1 LRVAGAIKGDEAR
14 IAADRIVDIIFQFI
28 EFLLASQL
36 TGLLVGVI
44 LGAAL
49 CYVRFRL
56 SRRRIRQDA
65 LGKSR
70 AVLKGKIGEQMA
82 PMLPE
87 FRYNPADARF
97 LGSPIDY
104 IIFDGYSEA
113 KDGNGKIHRI
123 VLMDVKTGK
132 AKLSPIEKKVKEAV
146 AAGSI
151 EWETLELKD

>member
-1 LRVAGAIKGDEAR
+1 
-14 IAADRIVDIIFQFI
+14 VDGILQMA
-28 EFLLASQL
+28 ELLLASQL
-36 TGLLVGVI
+36 VGLAVGLI
-44 LGAAL
+44 LGAGI
-49 CYVRFRL
+49 CYMRLRL
-56 SRRRIRQDA
+56 SQRRIRQDA
-65 LGKSR
+65 LGRSR

-82 PMLPE
+82 PVLPE

-97 LGSPIDY
+97 LGSPVDY

-113 KDGNGKIHRI
+113 KEGIGKIRRI

-146 AAGSI
+146 AAGLV

>member
-1 LRVAGAIKGDEAR
+1 MDG
-14 IAADRIVDIIFQFI
+14 IFQLI
-28 EFLLASQL
+28 RYLLTSQL
-36 TGLLVGVI
+36 SGLMIGAV
-44 LGAAL
+44 LGAAV
-49 CYVRFRL
+49 CYLRLRL
-56 SRRRIRQDA
+56 SKRRIRNDA

-82 PMLPE
+82 PVFPE

-113 KDGNGKIHRI
+113 KEGRGKIRKI
-123 VLMDVKTGK
+123 VLMDVKTGN
-132 AKLSPIEKKVKEAV
+132 ARLSPIEKKVRDAV

>member
-1 LRVAGAIKGDEAR
+1 MRAAGAIKGDEAR
-14 IAADRIVDIIFQFI
+14 IAADSIVDVIFQFI

-49 CYVRFRL
+49 CYLRFRL
-56 SRRRIRQDA
+56 SLRRIRQDA

-113 KDGNGKIHRI
+113 KEGSGKIRRI
-123 VLMDVKTGK
+123 ILMDVKTGK

-146 AAGSI
+146 SAGSI

>member
-1 LRVAGAIKGDEAR
+1 MRVAGAIKGDEAR
-14 IAADRIVDIIFQFI
+14 IAADSIVDIIFQFI

-44 LGAAL
+44 LGATL

-113 KDGNGKIHRI
+113 KEGSGKIRRI
-123 VLMDVKTGK
+123 ILMDVKTGK

-151 EWETLELKD
+151 EWDTLELKD

>member
-1 LRVAGAIKGDEAR
+1 MRVAGAIKGDEAR

-49 CYVRFRL
+49 CYLRFRL
-56 SRRRIRQDA
+56 SRRKIRQDA

-113 KDGNGKIHRI
+113 KDGNGKIRRI
-123 VLMDVKTGK
+123 ILMDVKTGK
-132 AKLSPIEKKVKEAV
+132 AKLSPIEKKVKDAV

>member
-1 LRVAGAIKGDEAR
+1 MDGVLHLAEY
-14 IAADRIVDIIFQFI
+14 
-28 EFLLASQL
+28 LLASRL
-36 TGLLVGVI
+36 GVLAI
-44 LGAAL
+44 GMVLGAAICSWRL
-49 CYVRFRL
+49 RL
-56 SRRRIRQDA
+56 SRGRIRKDA

-87 FRYNPADARF
+87 FKYNPADARF

-113 KDGNGKIHRI
+113 RDGNGKIRRI

-132 AKLSPIEKKVKEAV
+132 AKLSHVEKKVKEAV
-146 AAGSI
+146 AAGLVD
-151 EWETLELKD
+151 WETLELKD

>member
-1 LRVAGAIKGDEAR
+1 
-14 IAADRIVDIIFQFI
+14 VDGILQYAK
-28 EFLLASQL
+28 FLLTSQL
-36 TGLLVGVI
+36 AGLAVGLI
-44 LGAAL
+44 LGAAA
-49 CYVRFRL
+49 CYGRFRL
-56 SRRRIRQDA
+56 SRRRIRMDA

-82 PMLPE
+82 PVLPE

-113 KDGNGKIHRI
+113 KEGNGKIRRI
-123 VLMDVKTGK
+123 VLMDIKTGK

-146 AAGSI
+146 AAGLV
-151 EWETLELKD
+151 EWETLQLKD

>member
-1 LRVAGAIKGDEAR
+1 MDG
-14 IAADRIVDIIFQFI
+14 IFQLI
-28 EFLLASQL
+28 RYLLTSQL
-36 TGLLVGVI
+36 SGLMIGAV
-44 LGAAL
+44 LGAAV
-49 CYVRFRL
+49 CYLRLRL
-56 SRRRIRQDA
+56 SKRRIRNDA

-82 PMLPE
+82 PVFPE

-113 KDGNGKIHRI
+113 KEGRSKIRKI
-123 VLMDVKTGK
+123 VLMDVKTGN
-132 AKLSPIEKKVKEAV
+132 ARLSPIEKKVRDAV

-151 EWETLELKD
+151 EWETLELKE

>member
-113 KDGNGKIHRI
+113 KDGNGKIRRI